1 MGRRME
7 PVDMD
12 EEKLEEGT
20 GTEAPVLIP
29 SLCPSLSLFVFVFL
43 PLSSSFSFSLCLSF
57 SRRILLIYGIGLGYF
72 QIPSWFA
79 PYSSNLL
86 VRPTKRSWLQF

>member
-29 SLCPSLSLFVFVFL
+29 SLCPSLSL
-43 PLSSSFSFSLCLSF
+43 SFSFSLCLSF

-72 QIPSWFA
+72 QIPNWFA